1 MRDQHPVQEQATEAA
16 AEEAGGAWWDDLP
29 LALVVADGNGRIVQW
44 GMAAEEMFGYPP
56 EAVVGLDGLDLLL
69 PVGDHAQARAFQ
81 RAVTSGRSVTGSF
94 RVRHQDGSLIEVD
107 LMACPVSDPSGQ
119 GGGVL
124 VLSAYASAARRA
136 REAQALVDELF
147 ARSPVG
153 LAVFDTALRFQRV
166 NPALEAMNG
175 VPKAAHIGRR
185 LAEVLP
191 GLNTEH
197 MEAAMRRTLQ
207 FGTPMLIRRIGRTPA
222 NTDRDRVWSCSYFR
236 LEDPNGQPVG
246 ISASIIDITA
256 HQGATWDGD
265 VGDRRHRQLLN
276 DATLLVGTTLDIQQT
291 AQELA
296 DIVVPRLADAVT
308 VDVLQTVSEGADPG
322 AGLAG
327 GVALRRMG
335 LAPSVGTPI
344 TDILTPVGRT
354 LAFPANAPYVQAL
367 ADRRP
372 FLLAHLDARAIAPA
386 TPYSDKPAR
395 LLGQGMHSFMMAPL
409 IARDVVLGVATF
421 YRAGRSDPYD
431 SADVALACDLTA
443 HASVC
448 IDNARLY
455 SREHDTAVLLQR
467 SLLPQRIQPP
477 EGIEVAHCYQPAS
490 DVNEVGGDWYDVIPL
505 GPGKAA
511 LVIGDVMGHGIR
523 AAAAMGEMR
532 TTARALARLGLPP
545 DQLLSHLDQAMQE
558 LNDPLMATCLY
569 GVCDAGLGRCQL
581 ARAGHPPPVTISPN
595 GSARLLDLPVGAPL
609 GIGGITYTSSD
620 IPLAPGSLLV
630 LYTDGLIEKR
640 GTDLDERLTYLTHFL
655 TGAPR
660 PLTDYCDR
668 LIAQLAPH
676 PAEDDIALLI
686 ARIGPLPS

>member
-1 MRDQHPVQEQATEAA
+1 MRDQRLLQEQTPEAA

-29 LALVVADGNGRIVQW
+29 LALVVADGSGRIVQW
-44 GMAAEEMFGYPP
+44 GLAAEEMFGYPP
-56 EAVVGLDGLDLLL
+56 EAVVGHDELDLLI
-69 PVGDHAQARAFQ
+69 PTGDHTQARSFQ
-81 RAVTSGRSVTGSF
+81 TAVASGRSVTGSF
-94 RVRHQDGSLIEVD
+94 RVRHQDGSLIDVD
-107 LMACPVSDPSGQ
+107 LMACPVSDPGGQ
-119 GGGVL
+119 GSGVL
-124 VLSAYASAARRA
+124 VLCADASEARRA
-136 REAQALVDELF
+136 RGSQALVDELF
-147 ARSPVG
+147 TRSPVG
-153 LAVFDTALRFQRV
+153 LAVFDTALRFQQV

-175 VPKAAHIGRR
+175 VPQAAHIGKR

-197 MEAAMRRTLQ
+197 MEAAMRRTLE

-222 NTDRDRVWSCSYFR
+222 HADRDRVWSCSYFR
-236 LEDPNGQPVG
+236 LEDPNGRPVG
-246 ISASIIDITA
+246 VSASIIDITA
-256 HQGATWDGD
+256 HHGATWAGS
-265 VGDRRHRQLLN
+265 GGHRHRQLLN
-276 DATLLVGTTLDIQQT
+276 DATLLVGTTLDVQHT
-291 AQELA
+291 TQELA

-308 VDVLQTVSEGADPG
+308 VDVLETVAEGADLG

-335 LAPSVGTPI
+335 LAPSAGTPI
-344 TDILTPVGRT
+344 TEILTSVGRT
-354 LAFPANAPYVQAL
+354 LAFPAAAPYVQAL

-372 FLLAHLDARAIAPA
+372 FLLAHLDAAAIAPA
-386 TPYSDKPAR
+386 TRYTDRPAR
-395 LLGQGMHSFMMAPL
+395 LLDQGVHSFMMAPL

-421 YRAGRSDPYD
+421 YRAGRSEPYD
-431 SADVALACDLTA
+431 SSDVALACDLAA
-443 HASVC
+443 HAAVC

-477 EGIEVAHCYQPAS
+477 EGIEIAHCYQPAS

-505 GPGKAA
+505 APGKAA

-569 GVCDAGLGRCQL
+569 GVCDAGVGRCQL

-620 IPLAPGSLLV
+620 IALAPGSLLV

-640 GTDLDERLTYLTHFL
+640 GTDLDERLTDLTHFL
-655 TGAPR
+655 TGTPR
-660 PLTDYCDR
+660 SLTDTCDR
-668 LIAQLAPH
+668 LITQLAPQ